1 MGEGVFYGPS
11 VWPHIFAL
19 FPLASRKANVNN
31 LSVSAF
37 AIRLPAPACHKIC
50 QRCTVMISIR
60 VFVCITVIKTF
71 NVYVDHNSNRV
82 SELIQGLNNVRWL
95 AFQADPVVS

>member
-1 MGEGVFYGPS
+1 MCHLHSVGEWVFYGPS
-11 VWPHIFAL
+11 VWPDIFAL
-19 FPLASRKANVNN
+19 FPLASRKASVNN

-37 AIRLPAPACHKIC
+37 AIRLPAPAYHEIC

-71 NVYVDHNSNRV
+71 NVYVD
-82 SELIQGLNNVRWL
+82 L
-95 AFQADPVVS
+95 DP